1 MERRTASTVRDEDE
15 SQTLGS
21 LLLVRMVRP
30 WSIQQQMEI

>member
-1 MERRTASTVRDEDE
+1 MERHTASTARDDDE
-15 SQTLGS
+15 SQVIGL